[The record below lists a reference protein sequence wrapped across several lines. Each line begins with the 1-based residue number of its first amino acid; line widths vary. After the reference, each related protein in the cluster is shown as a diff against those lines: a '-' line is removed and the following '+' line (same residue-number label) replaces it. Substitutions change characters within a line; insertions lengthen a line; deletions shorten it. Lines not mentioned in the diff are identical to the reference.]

1 MCGTKS
7 RIFLVS
13 LVLSVLLFFF
23 PLSYSYAEVV
33 LTDSEAQEI
42 MMQIEE
48 SQKDLQTVKENY
60 EEQKKY
66 YEQQLTE
73 AREETKT
80 VTTVF
85 GVSTTVL
92 GVALIIAIIL

>member
-13 LVLSVLLFFF
+13 LGLSVLLFFF

-33 LTDSEAQEI
+33 LEDSEAREI
-42 MMQIEE
+42 MTLIEE
-48 SQKDLQTVKENY
+48 SQKDLQTVKEDY
-60 EEQKKY
+60 EEQKKS

-73 AREETKT
+73 AKEETKT

>member
-13 LVLSVLLFFF
+13 LGLSALLFFF

-33 LTDSEAQEI
+33 LEDSEAQEI
-42 MMQIEE
+42 MTLIEE

-60 EEQKKY
+60 EEQKKS

-85 GVSTTVL
+85 GISTTVL